1 MEPNF
6 VSFWHNWLLLSKII
20 WRLTIWVNHFF
31 RKIPTLSKLFK
42 SKCYTS
48 EILKTLDGRWALGV
62 VIRWLRNFYQTT
74 YTADGQKIL
83 TTAQLGVHTKT
94 YTMDF
99 FMTRSIYYHLLPSM
113 KKALSSKVYKK
124 ISLHFWWEGNS
135 FYDRYLIIHRCI
147 CQSNWVFLLIIDA
160 NDSMLLG
167 MDFRTTLHTPP
178 RPDSPVYS
186 APWLENLRR
195 PVKSTLFFSG
205 RQKHLRFSGV
215 ATWEKAGFHKVNQ
228 KKMGAMP

>member
-1 MEPNF
+1 M
-6 VSFWHNWLLLSKII
+6 LSQ
-20 WRLTIWVNHFF
+20 WN
-31 RKIPTLSKLFK
+31 
-42 SKCYTS
+42 
-48 EILKTLDGRWALGV
+48 LKTLDGRWALGV

-160 NDSMLLG
+160 NDSMLLV
-167 MDFRTTLHTPP
+167 MDFRATLH
-178 RPDSPVYS
+178 
-186 APWLENLRR
+186 
-195 PVKSTLFFSG
+195 STNISRVSLSFF
-205 RQKHLRFSGV
+205 
-215 ATWEKAGFHKVNQ
+215 AGHCIEILSKQ
-228 KKMGAMP
+228 MDWPL